1 MVLAASTFVIHT
13 SSDDAIRRGPC
24 LRINTLVLFLD
35 LSFRSPWLTIL
46 RRPTTASS
54 LATVELLLPEKKILA
69 AGLTRSL
76 NFELVSLV
84 PATEIADVA

>member
-1 MVLAASTFVIHT
+1 
-13 SSDDAIRRGPC
+13 
-24 LRINTLVLFLD
+24 
-35 LSFRSPWLTIL
+35 
-46 RRPTTASS
+46 
-54 LATVELLLPEKKILA
+54 VELLLPEKKILA